1 MGAIERFPTDDTL
14 SKKRNHIR
22 SNQKIIQDM
31 SEFDGYRPTEA
42 VPDDDYIT
50 PNISFKK
57 TERLPISDYESYDL
71 DHEEISVVVIPV

>member
-1 MGAIERFPTDDTL
+1 
-14 SKKRNHIR
+14 
-22 SNQKIIQDM
+22 M

-57 TERLPISDYESYDL
+57 TERLPISDNESYDL